1 MHPATALDIKTSRSC
16 LYQRIKAE
24 THYTMELKTKQ
35 EKCECEGDG
44 WCADAKTLLLKLEN
58 KLAIRHK
65 AFNFTNHSST
75 KDS

>member
-1 MHPATALDIKTSRSC
+1 MHPATALDIKTRGSC

-24 THYTMELKTKQ
+24 THYTMELKTRH

-44 WCADAKTLLLKLEN
+44 WCTDAKTLFLKLKN

-65 AFNFTNHSST
+65 ALNFTNHS
-75 KDS
+75 